1 MKTRRS
7 WRNQDRLWRYL
18 APPKPPAA
26 APVTEESVA
35 ARLLASPATSPRL
48 RRWARR
54 VADKAAAR
62 ARVLAAIE
70 QEIEHG

>member
-1 MKTRRS
+1 MRTRRS

-26 APVTEESVA
+26 APVTEESTA

-62 ARVLAAIE
+62 ERIAALI
-70 QEIEHG
+70 QREIDHG